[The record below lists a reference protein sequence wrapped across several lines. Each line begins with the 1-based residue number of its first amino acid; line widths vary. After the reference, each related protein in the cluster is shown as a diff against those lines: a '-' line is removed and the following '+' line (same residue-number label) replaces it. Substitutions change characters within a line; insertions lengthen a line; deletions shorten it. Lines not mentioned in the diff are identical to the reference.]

1 LASTTLWVVGIL
13 HLRKVLRIWGLVD
26 LIAAVII
33 ILLLFGPAS
42 LNAGGLF
49 LLLAVVGAEL
59 ALVTWLGQRNEEA
72 LLQD

>member
-1 LASTTLWVVGIL
+1 MGASLLIL
-13 HLRKVLRIWGLVD
+13 G
-26 LIAAVII
+26 AAS
-33 ILLLFGPAS
+33 S

>member
-1 LASTTLWVVGIL
+1 MSPLVFVISLLERVLFWGFGNLLAGVGASL
-13 HLRKVLRIWGLVD
+13 LMLG
-26 LIAAVII
+26 AAS
-33 ILLLFGPAS
+33 S